1 MEVILIFAVM
11 FFISIVSMIL
21 NKKCSNVLASKGS
34 PGKAVYIVVT
44 GIFSGFLYF
53 MYSGFSLE
61 INAMCVLFAFLYG
74 VCSTIAGITITI
86 YKYADVATVNV
97 TKSSLNL
104 ILTSLVGFVIFSED
118 VTTDR
123 IAKLILTLGVVFL
136 IFLSSKEETADS
148 VYKSESPLKKK
159 SNFIKFCL
167 LIGIQIPVFVFGAYQ
182 SKMVAKYNLVP
193 DLNSYYCLTNLFM
206 LLFGLIWIAYLAYK
220 DKNSIKECISLVK
233 SKSMFII
240 MALLVIG
247 TFSALL
253 GVIILKYIDISLY
266 TPMHSALTFIGSAL
280 VSLIFREKLGKFIWI
295 AVAIS
300 VIAVII

>member
-11 FFISIVSMIL
+11 FFISIVSMFL

-104 ILTSLVGFVIFSED
+104 ILTSLVGFVIFFEP

-136 IFLSSKEETADS
+136 IFLNSKEETSDS
-148 VYKSESPLKKK
+148 VYQSKSRLKKK

-167 LIGIQIPVFVFGAYQ
+167 LIAIQIPVFVFGAYQ

-266 TPMHSALTFIGSAL
+266 SPMHSALTFIGSAA
-280 VSLIFREKLGKFIWI
+280 VSLMFGEKLGKFIWL